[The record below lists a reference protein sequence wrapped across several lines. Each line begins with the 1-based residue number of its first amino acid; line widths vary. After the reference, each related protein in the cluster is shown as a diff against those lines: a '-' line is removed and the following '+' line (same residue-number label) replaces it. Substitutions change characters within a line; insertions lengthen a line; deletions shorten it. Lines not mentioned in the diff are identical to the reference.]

1 MNRQEHRQVLRTIKF
16 RSRINLFTYSPFAF
30 EKLVDEGVY
39 EEDVKRAFST
49 ATLLEGRDGGR
60 SGTHYTLRGFAMNE
74 AGLVL
79 VCVLKRRLVEIV
91 DLYWD

>member
-1 MNRQEHRQVLRTIKF
+1 MNRQEPRQALRTIKF
-16 RSRINLFTYSPFAF
+16 RAKINLFRYSQFAF

-49 ATLLEGRDGGR
+49 ASLLETRGDRRD
-60 SGTHYTLRGFAMNE
+60 GTHYILRGFGMDE
-74 AGLVL
+74 SGLVL
-79 VCVLKRRLVEIV
+79 VCVLLRRMVEVV